1 MTVTER
7 HDTGGARS
15 RRRKAPTTTPTSAR
29 HRHAGG
35 PRSEPA
41 GPVEGSHAPP
51 MWRRLAARAIDVIA
65 VGTWVFALSIA
76 HIFLHL
82 QLWSDTVA
90 PEPWGHWF
98 LVTLTFAAC
107 YAAYEIVFIAR
118 TGATPGKDLMQI
130 RVVDHLT
137 GGTPSL
143 GQATRRWLLP
153 GVVQPIPGGW
163 MGAALTLAWG
173 GTAYSNRDQRAVHDQ
188 LAGTRVITSRP
199 PSDEDEAAERRRQFQ
214 PRFIDPF
221 AIFRAA
227 RRNDLGA
234 LHRERDDA

>member
-7 HDTGGARS
+7 HDTGGTRS
-15 RRRKAPTTTPTSAR
+15 RRRKAPATTPTSAR
-29 HRHAGG
+29 RGRADAPH
-35 PRSEPA
+35 SEPA
-41 GPVEGSHAPP
+41 NPVESPHAPP

-90 PEPWGHWF
+90 PEPWGSWF
-98 LVTLTFAAC
+98 LVTLTFAIC

-118 TGATPGKDLMQI
+118 TGATPGKDLMRIQ
-130 RVVDHLT
+130 VVDHLT

-143 GQATRRWLLP
+143 EQATRRWLLP

-163 MGAALTLAWG
+163 MGAALTLVWG
-173 GTAYSNRDQRAVHDQ
+173 GTAYSNRDQRAVHDH
-188 LAGTRVITSRP
+188 LAGTRVITTRP
-199 PSDEDEAAERRRQFQ
+199 LSDEDEVAERRSQFQ
-214 PRFIDPF
+214 VRFIDPF

-227 RRNDLGA
+227 RRNDLSA
-234 LHRERDDA
+234 LRRERDDA